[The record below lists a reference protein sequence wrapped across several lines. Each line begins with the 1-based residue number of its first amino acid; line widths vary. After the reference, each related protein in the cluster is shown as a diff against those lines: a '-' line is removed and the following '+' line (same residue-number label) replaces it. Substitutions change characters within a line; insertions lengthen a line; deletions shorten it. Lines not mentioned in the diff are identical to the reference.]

1 MISMINVKIKTVTM
15 NERGVIVIPEEMRQ
29 DMGLEG
35 KTTLVLIESGN
46 QIIMKKESEIVRLI
60 ASDEDALWRKLS
72 EESLRRAWGKEDV
85 TPSK

>member
-1 MISMINVKIKTVTM
+1 MISMINAKIKTVTM

-46 QIIMKKESEIVRLI
+46 QIIMKKESEIVR
-60 ASDEDALWRKLS
+60 
-72 EESLRRAWGKEDV
+72 
-85 TPSK
+85 